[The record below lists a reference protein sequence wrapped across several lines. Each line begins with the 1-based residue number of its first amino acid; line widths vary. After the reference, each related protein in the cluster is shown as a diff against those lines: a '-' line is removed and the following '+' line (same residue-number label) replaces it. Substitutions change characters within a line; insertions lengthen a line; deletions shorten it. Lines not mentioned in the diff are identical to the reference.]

1 MNKKMSMDIHKIRL
15 NNYNNIILTI
25 IIIKIH
31 LSSFDIQLQYELC
44 RGYAPCICCH
54 HSRDSCISPEKTVK
68 CLRFIY
74 FILQSKLKE
83 NYRSYFISQFV
94 CVL

>member
-1 MNKKMSMDIHKIRL
+1 MNKKMSMDIHKIQL
-15 NNYNNIILTI
+15 NNYNYTCNNHY
-25 IIIKIH
+25 KIH
-31 LSSFDIQLQYELC
+31 LSSFDIQLQHDLC

-83 NYRSYFISQFV
+83 KNRSYFISQFV